1 MSTTLIPKAIL
12 CNQAGCQAR
21 THKTCKKSPIGR
33 YTSKPVYTCRAHRG
47 EPPINSNAAPSDPAD
62 SARVYCLSP
71 ECRKHVRKPAV
82 GQIRLHCIKCGKACH
97 KQPECSG
104 MKTEELNH
112 KIDNWTCYLCT
123 ANYDVDQHIDL
134 DASTDET
141 AKGMKTS
148 SKSSLRILQW
158 NADGLKS
165 KSDELASRLKA
176 LDIDIAVVQES
187 WLAKSDK
194 TPVIQDY
201 CAIREDRR
209 ANLKRGGLIF
219 YIKQSLPFNVA
230 GYITKKGQ

>member
-1 MSTTLIPKAIL
+1 M
-12 CNQAGCQAR
+12 
-21 THKTCKKSPIGR
+21 KS
-33 YTSKPVYTCRAHRG
+33 
-47 EPPINSNAAPSDPAD
+47 D
-62 SARVYCLSP
+62 
-71 ECRKHVRKPAV
+71 
-82 GQIRLHCIKCGKACH
+82 
-97 KQPECSG
+97 
-104 MKTEELNH
+104 ELNQ
-112 KIDNWTCYLCT
+112 KIDSWTCYLCT
-123 ANYDVDQHIDL
+123 AVYDVDQHVDL

-187 WLAKSDK
+187 WLAKSDR

-201 CAIREDRR
+201 CAVREDRR

-219 YIKQSLPFNVA
+219 YIKRSLPFDVA
-230 GYITKKGQ
+230 GYITKQGHEIHTIHARLWRKNVSLS